1 MKNISFFT
9 LVEIALKHIF
19 ILVAAAL
26 VVAIGAFCFCEF
38 VAVPQ
43 YSATGSIMV
52 TNGAIISTQDIDNSD
67 FNDGNTLNNT
77 DITASLNFAHT
88 VTDILNTNGIFKNL
102 AEELGG
108 KYTYAQLKSFST
120 VTRRSSNTLFIDIS
134 FTANNREEAIELVN
148 TYLSLAPEYI
158 NTFVPKSAVTAT
170 SVADTAAK
178 VFPRT
183 IITTGAA
190 GVLGAV
196 IAYAIIFLFYC
207 ANTVIK
213 GEEDFKDRFDIPV
226 LGCIPDF
233 STSKNE
239 KYYKKYNYTKG
250 GKKENGK

>member
-9 LVEIALKHIF
+9 LVEIALKHLLVLIAAAM
-19 ILVAAAL
+19 VAA
-26 VVAIGAFCFCEF
+26 VGAFCFCEF

-52 TNGAIISTQDIDNSD
+52 TNGGIVSSSNDND
-67 FNDGNTLNNT
+67 ELYGENINNT

-88 VTDILNTNGIFKNL
+88 VIDILNTNGIFKDL
-102 AEELGG
+102 ANELGG
-108 KYTYAQLKSFST
+108 EYTYSQLKGLSSIA
-120 VTRRSSNTLFIDIS
+120 RRSTNTLFIDIS
-134 FTANNREEAIELVN
+134 FTANNREEAINLVN
-148 TYLSLAPEYI
+148 AYLEMAPDYI

-170 SVADTAAK
+170 AKADTAAK

-183 IITTGAA
+183 IVITGAA
-190 GVLGAV
+190 GIFGAAMAYAV
-196 IAYAIIFLFYC
+196 IFLIYC

-213 GEEDFKDRFDIPV
+213 GEDDFKDRFDIPI

-239 KYYKKYNYTKG
+239 KYYKRYSY
-250 GKKENGK
+250 GKVGNKENGK